1 MLKSYQWGECPQDF
15 CVSPSPLWGL
25 GDEGMTIQTIHIAF
39 IHTVNLNSAKKVIP
53 KSVQLIKLLFMLC
66 WDESLSLWQ
75 SVAMGWVR
83 AMASGN
89 AEAAS
94 RLMPRYGRAM
104 ASGWVGPGR
113 STLHVMHTLAYPG
126 IPA

>member
-1 MLKSYQWGECPQDF
+1 
-15 CVSPSPLWGL
+15 
-25 GDEGMTIQTIHIAF
+25 
-39 IHTVNLNSAKKVIP
+39 
-53 KSVQLIKLLFMLC
+53 MLC

-83 AMASGN
+83 VMASGN

-94 RLMPRYGRAM
+94 RLMPRSGRAI
-104 ASGWVGPGR
+104 AGGCGGPGR